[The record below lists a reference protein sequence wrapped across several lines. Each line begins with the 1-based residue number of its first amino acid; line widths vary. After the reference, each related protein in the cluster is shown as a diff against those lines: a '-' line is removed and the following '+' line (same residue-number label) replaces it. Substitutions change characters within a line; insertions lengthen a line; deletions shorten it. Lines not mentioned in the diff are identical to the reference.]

1 MTDIL
6 IIGAGKIGG
15 AIAYLLHHSGKYRV
29 TVADINSHNFEAL
42 QKEAIQT
49 QIINIDNTQTLEN
62 TLKKFKMVL
71 NAGPFF
77 INTQVASAA
86 AKSNTHYFDLSEDV
100 ATTDFLKELSKTA
113 SISLMP
119 QCGLAPGY
127 ISIVGYHLAKQFDD
141 IDAVKLRVGALPMYP
156 TNTLKYNLT
165 WSTDGLINEYC
176 NPCDAIVNGEKIKVQ
191 PLEGYEIFSLDGVE
205 YEAFNTS
212 GGLGSLAEVLEGKAQ
227 NIDYKT
233 ARYMGHRDIL
243 KTLLFDLGFKDNRA
257 PLKKAFEDNL
267 PFTAQDIVLTFV
279 SVTGKINGRLEQKII
294 TKKIY
299 NQYVGNK
306 HFTAIQIT
314 TASSACAVIDMHVN
328 HQLPHQGF
336 IKQEDVNFDEYINN
350 PFSKC
355 YQ

>member
-15 AIAYLLHHSGKYRV
+15 AIAYLLHHSGRYNV
-29 TVADINSHNFEAL
+29 TVADINNHNFPSLE
-42 QKEAIQT
+42 QENIQT
-49 QIINIDNTQTLEN
+49 KVLDIEN
-62 TLKKFKMVL
+62 TIALESLIQNFKMVL

-77 INTQVASAA
+77 INIKVATAA
-86 AKSNTHYFDLSEDV
+86 AKTKTHYFDLSEDV
-100 ATTDFLKELSKTA
+100 ATTDFLKELAQTST
-113 SISLMP
+113 SSFMP

-127 ISIVGYHLAKQFDD
+127 ISIVGYHLAKQFDS
-141 IDAVKLRVGALPMYP
+141 IESVKLRVGALPMYP

-176 NPCDAIVNGEKIKVQ
+176 NPCDAIVEGKKIKVQ
-191 PLEGYEIFSLDGVE
+191 PLEGYELFSLDGVE

-212 GGLGSLAEVLEGKAQ
+212 GGLGSLAEVLDGKAQ

-233 ARYMGHRDIL
+233 ARYFSHRDIL

-257 PLKKAFEDNL
+257 PLKKAFEDHL

-279 SVTGKINGRLEQKII
+279 SVTGKIKDRLEQKII

-299 NQYVGNK
+299 NQNVGNK
-306 HFTAIQIT
+306 HFTAIQLT

-328 HQLPHQGF
+328 QQLPHQGF
-336 IKQEDVNFDEYINN
+336 IKQEDVDYDNYIQN